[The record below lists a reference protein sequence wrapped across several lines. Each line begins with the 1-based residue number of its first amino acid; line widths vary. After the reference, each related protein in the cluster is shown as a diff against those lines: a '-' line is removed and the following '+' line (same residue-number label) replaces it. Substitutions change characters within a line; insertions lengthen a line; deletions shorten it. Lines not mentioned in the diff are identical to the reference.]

1 MYRRYWYCGLH
12 YSCQKEFGIV
22 IIFSFTNVNIYPSQ
36 CEMPTDSQ
44 NYRNPPPPKK
54 NDSIPSPC
62 YIPVIYL
69 LRFGLP
75 ILQCYPR
82 PAFPTHLTLQV
93 LICLCF
99 KRNHMANCNYP
110 SKALLAR
117 TFSPNVV
124 IHILQTLPYRAFF
137 GCHRIHT

>member
-36 CEMPTDSQ
+36 CEMSTDSQ
-44 NYRNPPPPKK
+44 NYRKPPKK
-54 NDSIPSPC
+54 TDSIPSPC

-82 PAFPTHLTLQV
+82 PAFPTHVTLQV

-110 SKALLAR
+110 SKALLAC